1 MEKLDW
7 RAAASVQLSRRIDP
21 ELRGAWQGE
30 SGSCGVNQSV
40 KAKEVSRRIGRN
52 TGSIWS

>member
-30 SGSCGVNQSV
+30 SGSCGVNQSI